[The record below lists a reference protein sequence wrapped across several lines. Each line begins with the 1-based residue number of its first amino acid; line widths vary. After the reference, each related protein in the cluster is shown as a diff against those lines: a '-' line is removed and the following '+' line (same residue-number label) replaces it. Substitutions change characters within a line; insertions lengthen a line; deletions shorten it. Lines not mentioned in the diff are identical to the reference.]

1 MFPLLFT
8 FPRLSLAYFSDFS
21 AETGEAAASSSSR
34 RRGRYVSVE
43 RFLGNSIDVPNILQ
57 TYTAIANLI
66 ESKAIYIRDS
76 RLTSSTTTSEG
87 VRKGEVQ
94 YGLTPLG
101 YHLAKLPMDIKI
113 GKMLIY
119 ATLLEVRLASSSRLH
134 YSEFLPSF

>member
-1 MFPLLFT
+1 M
-8 FPRLSLAYFSDFS
+8 
-21 AETGEAAASSSSR
+21 ETGGTAASDSGR

-66 ESKAIYIRDS
+66 ESKAIYIREN
-76 RLTSSTTTSEG
+76 RIASSAAAAG
-87 VRKGEVQ
+87 IGGANKGEVQ

-119 ATLLEVRLASSSRLH
+119 ATLLEVNLALATLLLLEANNSKL
-134 YSEFLPSF
+134 LPST